1 VRASSSASGSGDR
14 VLANVTMKEMLEAG
28 VHFGHQTRRW
38 NPKMR
43 SYIFGRRNGIY
54 IIDLQQTL
62 ERFRQAADYVEHMAR
77 MGRRLLFVGTK
88 RQAQQAVEEEARRC
102 GQFYVTH
109 RWLGGTLTN
118 FVTIRASVE
127 RLQET
132 ERKLADEDSLLTK
145 KEILRLERE
154 RDKMVRNLDGIRD
167 MERLPDAL
175 FVVDPRR
182 EHIAIAEANKL
193 NIPVVAIVDTN
204 CDPELV
210 DHVIP
215 GNDDAIRTIRLF
227 AGRIA
232 DSYIEGAAAWGKD
245 GDGAEAVE
253 PVETAGDAEATA
265 DAAVEAAS
273 ESGPEAVSES
283 EAVSEPEAEPEPEA
297 DPEAV
302 EAAGEAEAE
311 SKPAGEAEAEP
322 EVVAEAAA
330 EVEAE
335 AESGPGEP
343 AAEDEPA
350 GSDAE
355 VN

>member
-1 VRASSSASGSGDR
+1 
-14 VLANVTMKEMLEAG
+14 MKEMLEAG

-88 RQAQQAVEEEARRC
+88 RQAQQAIEEEARRC

-127 RLQET
+127 RLQDT
-132 ERKLADEDSLLTK
+132 EKKLADEDSLLTK
-145 KEILRLERE
+145 KELLRLERE
-154 RDKMVRNLDGIRD
+154 RDKMVRNLEGIRD

-245 GDGAEAVE
+245 RNGDGVEAEA
-253 PVETAGDAEATA
+253 AGGAE
-265 DAAVEAAS
+265 V
-273 ESGPEAVSES
+273 ES
-283 EAVSEPEAEPEPEA
+283 EAGAVGAEEAEAAVAAETVGEAKAEPETQAEAAAVPEPEAAAEPASEPEAE
-297 DPEAV
+297 
-302 EAAGEAEAE
+302 AAGV
-311 SKPAGEAEAEP
+311 AEAEP
-322 EVVAEAAA
+322 E
-330 EVEAE
+330 
-335 AESGPGEP
+335 AESGEP
-343 AAEDEPA
+343 AAEDESA
-350 GSDAE
+350 GSDTE